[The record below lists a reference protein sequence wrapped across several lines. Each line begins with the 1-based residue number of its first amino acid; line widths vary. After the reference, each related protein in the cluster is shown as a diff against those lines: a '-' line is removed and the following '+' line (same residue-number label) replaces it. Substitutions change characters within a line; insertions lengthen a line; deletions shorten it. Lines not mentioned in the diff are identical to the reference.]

1 MGAKRSR
8 LAATLVRLA
17 LAEVGGY
24 PLVTPVGEWAGRLA
38 SVAGRLGAEDG
49 WALVRAAE
57 LMAAYPDPGFY
68 GKLAAGVAR
77 AD

>member
-1 MGAKRSR
+1 MGTKRSR

-24 PLVTPVGEWAGRLA
+24 PVVTPGGEWAGRLA
-38 SVAGRLGAEDG
+38 SAAAGLGAEDG

-57 LMAAYPDPGFY
+57 LMVGNPDPGFY
-68 GKLAAGVAR
+68 GKLAAGIAR